1 MQILFVRH
9 GEKFPLAG
17 HPEEEWPL
25 SANAREATGT
35 LRGRL
40 QREGIHADAYLTSR
54 FCHAVETATILRGP
68 ADDIPVVIVEGL
80 TPTPHTQA
88 RFSLSAIAED
98 AVAGG
103 VDISRVTTV
112 ALVGHEDRLSNLA
125 KKLTADPV
133 ERLDRLEVLVLKAE
147 SLQAALARRATVD
160 KRFSAR

>member
-1 MQILFVRH
+1 MQIVFIRH
-9 GEKFPLAG
+9 GEKLPLAG
-17 HPEEEWPL
+17 HPDEEWPL
-25 SANAREATGT
+25 SAGARDATGT

-68 ADDIPVVIVEGL
+68 ADDVPVVIVEGL
-80 TPTPHTQA
+80 TPHTDEA

-103 VDISRVTTV
+103 VDVPHVTTV

-125 KKLTADPV
+125 RQLTADPV
-133 ERLDRLEVLVLKAE
+133 ERLEKLEVLVLKAE
-147 SLQAALARRATVD
+147 SLQAALAGRATVD
-160 KRFSAR
+160 TRFSVR